1 MTGVQYAFTGGARR
15 DLSFYT
21 LTSGAGDASEDPQ
34 DWKLEGSND
43 GGTTWTLVDQRA
55 GETFKWRSQTR
66 AFKAQR
72 PGSYSSYRLTFG
84 AAKTLAEVELLNH
97 DAPAALGAEVGSAAT
112 WAGLTVPVEV
122 EVFNTGGSPLS
133 GNVALSA
140 PSGWTVT
147 PASRAFGPVAPGRA
161 QTVAFDV
168 KVPAGT
174 APGEYRVESTATSG
188 SETAKGSASVHVLGD
203 TIEFAP
209 NTSAEEPWMFEDVG
223 VAVRRARA
231 LHRQR
236 ALLHL
241 SLRPAVGR
249 DGREAEPRHRQPV
262 PRQGVG
268 RRPELDARC
277 WRRRGEIRD
286 LSNRAWRELD
296 LNTLR
301 GQSRTLYL
309 RVADSHPADG
319 WGGWLARTRLALQR
333 GG

>member
-1 MTGVQYAFTGGARR
+1 MAGRPGRSSTSARARRSSGARR
-15 DLSFYT
+15 RGPSRR
-21 LTSGAGDASEDPQ
+21 SG
-34 DWKLEGSND
+34 
-43 GGTTWTLVDQRA
+43 
-55 GETFKWRSQTR
+55 
-66 AFKAQR
+66 

-209 NTSAEEPWMFEDVG
+209 NTSAEEPWMFEDGGSQFDGRGRFTDNGRYFIYRFDLPSDVTG
-223 VAVRRARA
+223 GK
-231 LHRQR
+231 
-236 ALLHL
+236 L
-241 SLRPAVGR
+241 SLDIGNQFLVKASG
-249 DGREAEPRHRQPV
+249 DGQNWTTVLEETR
-262 PRQGVG
+262 
-268 RRPELDARC
+268 
-277 WRRRGEIRD
+277 EIRD

-309 RVADSHPADG
+309 RVADSHPDG
-319 WGGWLARTRLALQR
+319 RLGRLAGDDAVGAAR